1 MEEKTAYRAKLSEEE
16 KELLKV
22 LRKYPKSAIKSIQ
35 IERCHSVDYLPR
47 FKSLVRIQVLSG
59 TYRNQQFIVI
69 SKDSYPSDRCAVSV
83 GGWHRIIS
91 RVQSW
96 VKQDPWLYKGL
107 PASYKF
113 LLKETEGRF

>member
-1 MEEKTAYRAKLSEEE
+1 MDEKTAYRAKLSEDE

-22 LRKYPKSAIKSIQ
+22 LRKYPRSVIKSIQ
-35 IERCHSVDYLPR
+35 IERSHSIDYVSR
-47 FKSLVRIQVLSG
+47 FKSATKLYILTGQ
-59 TYRNQQFIVI
+59 YRDQEFIVI
-69 SKDSYPSDRCAVSV
+69 SKDSYPDNRCAVSV